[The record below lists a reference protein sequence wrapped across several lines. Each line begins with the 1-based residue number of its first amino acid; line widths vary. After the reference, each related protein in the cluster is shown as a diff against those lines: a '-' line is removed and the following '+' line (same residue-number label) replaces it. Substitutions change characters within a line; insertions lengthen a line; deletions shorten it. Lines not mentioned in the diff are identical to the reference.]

1 MDFQEYKEQFDT
13 LKAAYQVSDADLDI
27 WDQIKDLHLELS
39 ATYGEYYEQA
49 STTQTKIAKK
59 EALKQA
65 EQFSQLAEEIHNF
78 LHSKN

>member
-1 MDFQEYKEQFDT
+1 MNFQEYREEFDR

-27 WDQIKDLHLELS
+27 WDEIKDLHLELS

-49 STTQTKIAKK
+49 ATTQTKIAKK

-65 EQFSQLAEEIHNF
+65 EVFSKLAEEIHTF
-78 LHSKN
+78 LHN